1 MSKITLAKLLV
12 KVKDMPP
19 LPQSIPQILELTR
32 STKSSAHDLAKV
44 FERDPKLTANMLK
57 LANSSY
63 YGFTRKISTIS
74 HAIVC
79 LGLDTV
85 KSIALTS
92 STQEM
97 LNNEIPAYA
106 LEKGMLWQHSICCAT
121 CARIIAKRIG
131 FKESEEAYIA
141 GLLLDIG
148 KIILSNFAEDYFIE
162 IIEKSKNNKS
172 PFDRAEKEVLGFDH
186 PQIGGRI
193 IKKWNLPPIL
203 VEAVQYHHR
212 PDKATIH
219 KKLTYIVHLADAI
232 SCILGIGLGCDGL
245 MYVFEENT
253 LNILG
258 IRKEDIESIMCELVD
273 NIFGKEESN
282 NNHALE
288 QESFQA
294 ENHIVAGSSIIN

>member
-253 LNILG
+253 LNMLG
-258 IRKEDIESIMCELVD
+258 LRKEDIESIMCELVD
-273 NIFGKEESN
+273 NVFGQEESN

-288 QESFQA
+288 QESFEA

>member
-1 MSKITLAKLLV
+1 MSKMTLARLLI
-12 KVKDMPP
+12 KVKGMPP
-19 LPQSIPQILELTR
+19 LPQSITQLLELTK
-32 STKSSAHDLAKV
+32 STKSSAHDLTKV
-44 FERDPKLTANMLK
+44 CERDPKLTTNMLK
-57 LANSSY
+57 LANSPF
-63 YGFTRKISTIS
+63 YGFSRKISTIS

-97 LNNEIPAYA
+97 LNNEVPVYA
-106 LEKGMLWQHSICCAT
+106 LEEGMLWQHSIGCAT

-148 KIILSNFAEDYFIE
+148 KIMLSNFAEDQFVQ
-162 IIEKSKNNKS
+162 IIEKAKHNRIS
-172 PFDRAEKEVLGFDH
+172 FDRAEQEVLGFDH
-186 PQIGGRI
+186 CKIGGKI

-212 PDKATIH
+212 PDKAKVN

-232 SCILGIGLGCDGL
+232 SCMLGIGLGSDGL

-253 LNILG
+253 LDILG
-258 IRKEDIESIMCELVD
+258 LQKEDAESIMSELVD
-273 NIFGKEESN
+273 KVFGIEESN
-282 NNHALE
+282 NDHALG
-288 QESFQA
+288 QEPFQEECQA
-294 ENHIVAGSSIIN
+294 